1 MSIKSYIDDAI
12 LNGKAVTIKYIK
24 YSGEYSTR
32 KISDIHY
39 SNEYG
44 EGGDYIEAFCHK
56 RQERRTFKISRI
68 VSVDGIS
75 DTPVSSGP
83 KQPKSAYTGNTTTG
97 SNYSSSPSTARSTV
111 TPTYKPSYSSSNYSS
126 SSTRYS
132 SSSNK
137 KSEGCYIATMAY
149 GDYDHPQ
156 VLVLR
161 KYRDTIL
168 KQSVGGR
175 LFIRIYYWTSPKLV
189 KILSGHEKIN
199 RLIRYWLDRKVV
211 HISQSLINK

>member
-1 MSIKSYIDDAI
+1 MSIQSYINDAI

-44 EGGDYIEAFCHK
+44 IGNDYIEAFCHK
-56 RQERRTFKISRI
+56 RNDRRTFKISRI
-68 VSVDGIS
+68 VSVDGIT
-75 DTPVSSGP
+75 DTPVLSSP
-83 KQPKSAYTGNTTTG
+83 KQPKSAYTGNA
-97 SNYSSSPSTARSTV
+97 SIDRNYVNRRMRRTISSSAPSYS
-111 TPTYKPSYSSSNYSS
+111 SYSSSNTEHYSG
-126 SSTRYS
+126 
-132 SSSNK
+132 SSNQ

-156 VLVLR
+156 VLALR

-168 KQSVGGR
+168 KQSVVGR
-175 LFIRIYYWTSPKLV
+175 LFIRIYYWTSPYLV
-189 KILSGHEKIN
+189 KILSGRESINKI
-199 RLIRYWLDRKVV
+199 IRYLLDRIVAR
-211 HISQSLINK
+211 IQL